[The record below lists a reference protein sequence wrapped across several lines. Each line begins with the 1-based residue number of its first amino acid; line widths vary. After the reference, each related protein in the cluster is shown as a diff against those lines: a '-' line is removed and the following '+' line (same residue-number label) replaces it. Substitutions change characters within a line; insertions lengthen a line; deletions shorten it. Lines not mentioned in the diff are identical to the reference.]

1 MRNICIRSR
10 LRIQLMQNGF
20 KVIRFTNSQKKQTGK
35 PVRDK
40 EFIAYLAD
48 IPVVLNNNSFLFKN
62 NVEYT

>member
-1 MRNICIRSR
+1 
-10 LRIQLMQNGF
+10 MQNGF